1 MSSQYAGAMAR
12 TRADD
17 RNGTASVAVLEK
29 AMALVDRIAEEG
41 EATPA
46 RLAELTGEPRST
58 VYRLLASLQK
68 LELVEPGRGRG
79 TFVLGLKLFRLGRT
93 IVSRFDERQAALPV
107 MERIHDALGG
117 ETTFLCVRR
126 GYNAVCIERI
136 DGTRVNLLALSLGG
150 SLPLH
155 AGGASRALLAFEPES
170 FWEEYLEHG
179 LPEALT
185 ERTPATRAALL
196 EELRATRER
205 GYAISDQDVTLG
217 IAAFGAPIF
226 DHTGEVRASL
236 SLGGLR
242 EHLYQHRERAIEL
255 LCDATREISRTLGY
269 DGPTVA
275 RAA

>member
-1 MSSQYAGAMAR
+1 MAR

-79 TFVLGLKLFRLGRT
+79 TFVLGLKLFRLGQT

-126 GYNAVCIERI
+126 GYDAVCIERI
-136 DGTRVNLLALSLGG
+136 DGTRINLLALSLGG
-150 SLPLH
+150 TLPLH
-155 AGGASRALLAFEPES
+155 AGGVSRALLAFEPQA
-170 FWEEYLEHG
+170 FWEEYLDHRE
-179 LPEALT
+179 LEALT
-185 ERTPATRAALL
+185 PNTPATREALL
-196 EELRATRER
+196 AELRATRER
-205 GYAISDQDVTLG
+205 GYSISDEDVTPG
-217 IAAFGAPIF
+217 IAAVGAPIL
-226 DHTGEVRASL
+226 DHTDRVRASL
-236 SLGGLR
+236 SVGGIR
-242 EHLYQHRERAIEL
+242 EHLFADRERAIEL
-255 LCDATREISRTLGY
+255 VCQAAADISRALGH
-269 DGPTVA
+269 DA
-275 RAA
+275 SRAA

>member
-58 VYRLLASLQK
+58 VYRLLASLQQ
-68 LELVEPGRGRG
+68 LALVEPRPRRG
-79 TFVLGLKLFRLGRT
+79 TFVLGLKLFRLGRSF
-93 IVSRFDERQAALPV
+93 VSRFDERQAALPV
-107 MERIHDALGG
+107 MERIHDELG

-126 GYNAVCIERI
+126 GYNAVCIERL
-136 DGTRVNLLALSLGG
+136 DGIRVNLLALSLGG

-155 AGGASRALLAFEPES
+155 AGGASRALLAFEPEA

-179 LPEALT
+179 LAELT
-185 ERTPATRAALL
+185 EQTPTTRDALL
-196 EELRATRER
+196 AELRET
-205 GYAISDQDVTLG
+205 
-217 IAAFGAPIF
+217 
-226 DHTGEVRASL
+226 
-236 SLGGLR
+236 
-242 EHLYQHRERAIEL
+242 
-255 LCDATREISRTLGY
+255 
-269 DGPTVA
+269 
-275 RAA
+275 